1 MGKEVKLSLFADN
14 MILQIENPEDATRK
28 LSELISEFGNI
39 AGYKIKTQKSVAFL
53 HTNTKRPEYEIKGTI
68 LFIIASKRTKYLGIN
83 LPKEAKNVYSKNF
96 IHAEERNQ
104 R

>member
-28 LSELISEFGNI
+28 LSELISEFVNI

-68 LFIIASKRTKYLGIN
+68 LFIIASKNKIPRDKS
-83 LPKEAKNVYSKNF
+83 PKEAKNVYSKNF
-96 IHAEERNQ
+96 ATC
-104 R
+104 